1 MRLYI
6 RPGLSTRVI
15 AALQN
20 RLRQAMSDGHGSH
33 GNGAHGPA
41 SPARGEERGRS
52 RSRPRGEDVPEANA
66 MEEPHQEGKENEG
79 EVPGTPDNV
88 AKKMTT
94 RHDLM
99 VEIVNCTQKLA
110 SATEDVS
117 LAIEEMEDS
126 KLKLAEGFQ
135 LLAEKMENTCH
146 AVTTMGA
153 TVTAQ
158 SAEISRMLKA
168 FDKNAAVVK
177 WALKTNVPLEE
188 AIGGVSTSL
197 GSKMEKIEGRVGLA
211 FENVSRGIIQL
222 VEAIQSPQGPSVL
235 QPGQYPPAFPI
246 TVQGQ
251 GTGSQNIPPPPG
263 DFQGKG
269 GQPAQPMKSAPSG
282 LAMGSGGQ
290 KLPVASSGQN
300 VPRAVG
306 AIPMAPPSFMATPMT
321 PAGIGGQTEGQ
332 QEEPMLSTFI
342 SFLPVNSGE
351 QLPSISQHPGTPTP
365 RKGVA
370 MVTHDSKTRGRREL
384 SPTGYSHQQLYA
396 LTSAW
401 CPGGVASP
409 HNGKNELHRIYI

>member
-1 MRLYI
+1 
-6 RPGLSTRVI
+6 
-15 AALQN
+15 
-20 RLRQAMSDGHGSH
+20 MSE
-33 GNGAHGPA
+33 GNGAHGNGARGSA

-52 RSRPRGEDVPEANA
+52 RSRPRGEEVPEANA
-66 MEEPHQEGKENEG
+66 VEEPHQEGKENEG
-79 EVPGTPDNV
+79 EVPGTPGTV
-88 AKKMTT
+88 AKKMAT

-99 VEIVNCTQKLA
+99 VKIVGCTQKLA
-110 SATEDVS
+110 SASEDVT
-117 LAIEEMEDS
+117 LAIEEMKES

-135 LLAEKMENTCH
+135 LLAAKMEDTCH

-168 FDKNAAVVK
+168 FDKNAAIVK

-197 GSKMEKIEGRVGLA
+197 GSKLEKIEGRVGLA

-246 TVQGQ
+246 EVQGQ

-269 GQPAQPMKSAPSG
+269 GQPAQSMKGAPSG
-282 LAMGSGGQ
+282 QAMGSGGQ

-300 VPRAVG
+300 APRAVG

-321 PAGIGGQTEGQ
+321 PAGQMEGQ
-332 QEEPMLSTFI
+332 QEEAMLSTFI
-342 SFLPVNSGE
+342 SFLPMNSGE
-351 QLPSISQHPGTPTP
+351 QLPSISQHPGVATP
-365 RKGVA
+365 RKGA
-370 MVTHDSKTRGRREL
+370 ALITYDSKTRGRREL

-396 LTSAW
+396 LTSSW